1 MGVILQNTDGNALP
15 STQTW
20 PAGCEAT
27 GGAAIFPPFKR
38 SSSSC
43 GRSEVSN
50 SIADLRREYAGTP
63 LLEEAVHPDA
73 IAQFRAWFEEA
84 LHAAVV
90 EPNAMTVATAT
101 PDGRPSA
108 RVVLLKGLDE
118 RGFSFYTDYESR
130 KGRELEANP
139 HVALAFFWPELSR
152 QVRVNGVASRLSREE
167 SEAYFRSRPLASR
180 YSAWISRQSQ
190 PVASREELEARL
202 REAQE
207 RFPDGDVPLPDRW
220 GGYVVAPETIEFW
233 QGRPGRLHDRLR
245 YTRLSDGGWRID
257 RLSP

>member
-1 MGVILQNTDGNALP
+1 MSDP
-15 STQTW
+15 
-20 PAGCEAT
+20 
-27 GGAAIFPPFKR
+27 
-38 SSSSC
+38 
-43 GRSEVSN
+43 
-50 SIADLRREYAGTP
+50 IADLRQEYAGTP

-84 LHAAVV
+84 LSAAVL

-108 RVVLLKGLDE
+108 RVVLLKGLDD

-130 KGRELEANP
+130 KGRELDANP
-139 HVALAFFWPELSR
+139 HIALTFFWPELSR
-152 QVRVNGVASRLSREE
+152 QVRVNGVATRLPREE

-180 YSAWISRQSQ
+180 YSAWTSHQSQ
-190 PVASREELEARL
+190 PVASRTELEERL
-202 REAQE
+202 REARD
-207 RFPDGDVPLPDRW
+207 RFAEGDVPLPDRW

-233 QGRPGRLHDRLR
+233 QGRPGRLHDRLL
-245 YTRLSDGGWRID
+245 YTRLPSGDWQIE

>member
-1 MGVILQNTDGNALP
+1 MSDP
-15 STQTW
+15 
-20 PAGCEAT
+20 
-27 GGAAIFPPFKR
+27 
-38 SSSSC
+38 
-43 GRSEVSN
+43 
-50 SIADLRREYAGTP
+50 IADLRQEYAGTP

-84 LHAAVV
+84 LSAAVL

-108 RVVLLKGLDE
+108 RVVLLKGLDD

-130 KGRELEANP
+130 KGRELDANP
-139 HVALAFFWPELSR
+139 HIALTFFWPELSR
-152 QVRVNGVASRLSREE
+152 QVRVNGVATRLPREE

-180 YSAWISRQSQ
+180 YSAWTSHQSQ
-190 PVASREELEARL
+190 PVASRAELEERL
-202 REAQE
+202 REARD
-207 RFPDGDVPLPDRW
+207 RFAEGDVPLPDRW

-233 QGRPGRLHDRLR
+233 QGRPGRLHDRLL
-245 YTRLSDGGWRID
+245 YTRLPSGDWQIE